1 MGLFALMFTSRRL
14 NSIVGS
20 DEEAWTQAGRHCMPR
35 YWQVLSL
42 PDSRYTPTSVE
53 ARMML
58 KYALIHE
65 RQCLQA
71 LVSAD
76 FAPYCLKSTGLQL
89 NALSRAL
96 PSARYTTNDLD
107 HAHES
112 AATSSAP
119 RRAGLKRSK
128 SIPAD
133 EYGHTEE
140 IEASPLSDSLT
151 LEHASSLPGSVEVAI
166 ENPLAHSSSEASE
179 IADEDDASEM
189 AHGGETVQVDL
200 PDVIIADS
208 PGALKKHYNPI
219 HRGFSKLI
227 HVATGRSKA
236 RKARSNSEGTPVVS
250 KPLSSSKKRSF
261 KFDESNATQGHSS
274 GADEAWFRLPT
285 PSDVA
290 LPNFTPGCWRIMSE
304 ANLLASVLSVYNGNE
319 RLVSTGA
326 YMVRKLCFIEPAT
339 TLEEEGSIRS
349 RLANTSIV
357 SVLLEA
363 LRQFKKNH
371 VTVSSILVALGNL
384 AISRVLATQIGDRG
398 LSLIVNVMSMHR
410 SAAKV
415 IEYGTFLLLNVCDG
429 RVEYK
434 RKLRSL
440 GMPQLIVKI
449 LDKFVASLM
458 PNRNHPAVIAADHP
472 ISPLT
477 GATATASSRATSSAS
492 MSLSASAPSSK
503 THTPSVSATSSS
515 SLTSS
520 LKSVSSSA
528 TASSATC
535 WREKLSLS
543 IQPAIDLHLFMRE
556 SQLSSEDGDDVPDSP
571 RSREQAGGS
580 GGSSEM
586 DLSTAETEEETSTE
600 DYDST
605 EESSDEHLGDEED
618 AKDEKACK
626 WMLKKRPHFAQLQA
640 DFAHQRTA
648 EISMMRRLLDLMS
661 VLGSEYDI
669 LKPDLAVKTANLLG
683 DLTIALFGC
692 PWPQVDLLL
701 SSAFRTLIVIFE
713 WESQSRELRD
723 NAQLVRSL
731 SILSKLFMRAHIP
744 LKYSPSCNLVIF
756 SLIWKK
762 WDQSA
767 MRKRLVNLIVSSLRL
782 LVAEVDAAKAD
793 RADPVQISSAT
804 SSSASMSSL
813 PEMKTNGGSFTW
825 RPRAIVIPSA
835 AMLGDMAHAFYELR
849 GYIRDTGVLQVLR
862 SLREDEDLFEEAE
875 RDRLGDALDEFED
888 NPLLRGRHRQR
899 QQMMQ
904 QMQQL
909 QAQQAQDQADVNV
922 PAPAPVN
929 NVAMVAGA

>member
-20 DEEAWTQAGRHCMPR
+20 NEEAWTQAGRLCMPR

-42 PDSRYTPTSVE
+42 SDSRYTSTSVE

-96 PSARYTTNDLD
+96 PSARYSANELD
-107 HAHES
+107 HALEE
-112 AATSSAP
+112 AATPSAP

-128 SIPAD
+128 SIPAE

-140 IEASPLSDSLT
+140 IEASPLSDSQT
-151 LEHASSLPGSVEVAI
+151 LEYASSLPGSVEVAI

-179 IADEDDASEM
+179 IADDDDASEM
-189 AHGGETVQVDL
+189 AHGGETLQVDL
-200 PDVIIADS
+200 TDVVIADS

-219 HRGFSKLI
+219 HRGISKLI

-236 RKARSNSEGTPVVS
+236 RKARSNSEGTPVAS
-250 KPLSSSKKRSF
+250 KPITPAKKRTF
-261 KFDESNATQGHSS
+261 KFEESYSAQGHSS
-274 GADEAWFRLPT
+274 GADEAWFKLPT

-290 LPNFTPGCWRIMSE
+290 LPNFTPGRWRIMSE

-319 RLVSTGA
+319 RLISTGA

-384 AISRVLATQIGDRG
+384 AISRTLATQIGDRG
-398 LSLIVNVMSMHR
+398 LSLIVSVMSLHR
-410 SAAKV
+410 SATKV
-415 IEYGTFLLLNVCDG
+415 IEYGTFLLLNICDE

-440 GMPQLIVKI
+440 GMPQLVVKI
-449 LDKFVASLM
+449 LDKFVSTLL

-472 ISPLT
+472 T
-477 GATATASSRATSSAS
+477 GLASASTASMASGSAS
-492 MSLSASAPSSK
+492 IGTLSLSASAPSSK
-503 THTPSVSATSSS
+503 THAPIASATSSS

-520 LKSVSSSA
+520 LKSNSTSSASSS
-528 TASSATC
+528 S
-535 WREKLSLS
+535 REQLSLS
-543 IQPAIDLHLFMRE
+543 IQPAIDLQLFLRE
-556 SQLSSEDGDDVPDSP
+556 SQLSSENEDDVPESP

-580 GGSSEM
+580 GGSTEA
-586 DLSTAETEEETSTE
+586 DLSTAETDEETSTE

-605 EESSDEHLGDEED
+605 EESVQEYLGDEEE

-640 DFAHQRTA
+640 DFAHRRTGELA
-648 EISMMRRLLDLMS
+648 MMRRLLDLMS
-661 VLGSEYDI
+661 VLGSDYDI
-669 LKPDLAVKTANLLG
+669 IKPELAIKTVNLLG

-692 PWPQVDLLL
+692 PWPQVDTLLG
-701 SSAFRTLIVIFE
+701 SAFRTLIVIFE
-713 WESQSRELRD
+713 WEGQSRELRD
-723 NAQLVRSL
+723 NALLVRSL
-731 SILSKLFMRAHIP
+731 SILSKLFMRSHIP

-756 SLIWKK
+756 SLVWKK
-762 WDQSA
+762 WDQNA

-782 LVAEVDAAKAD
+782 LVSEVDAAKAN
-793 RADPVQISSAT
+793 RSEPVHFSSTT

-813 PEMKTNGGSFTW
+813 PEMKSNKNAFTW
-825 RPRAIVIPSA
+825 RPASIVIPSA

-849 GYIRDTGVLQVLR
+849 GYIRDTGVLQVLK
-862 SLREDEDLFEEAE
+862 SLHEDEDLLEEAE
-875 RDRLGDALDEFED
+875 RGRLADALDEFED

-899 QQMMQ
+899 QQIAQ
-904 QMQQL
+904 QNQQL
-909 QAQQAQDQADVNV
+909 RAQQAQDQADAN
-922 PAPAPVN
+922 PAPAPAV
-929 NVAMVAGA
+929 VAGA